1 MSGMEDD
8 IVKEP
13 LEKCLL
19 YLAYLSDRAQLENL
33 MYKEA
38 SKKTS

>member
-1 MSGMEDD
+1 
-8 IVKEP
+8 

-19 YLAYLSDRAQLENL
+19 MLAYQADVAYLEEL

-38 SKKTS
+38 VRKG

>member
-1 MSGMEDD
+1 MRIDE
-8 IVKEP
+8 ITKEP

-19 YLAYLSDRAQLENL
+19 LLAYQADVAQLEDL

-38 SKKTS
+38 IKKGK

>member
-1 MSGMEDD
+1 MRIDE
-8 IVKEP
+8 ITKEP

-19 YLAYLSDRAQLENL
+19 MLAYQADVAYLEEL

-38 SKKTS
+38 LKKG

>member
-1 MSGMEDD
+1 MRIDA
-8 IVKEP
+8 ITKEP

-19 YLAYLSDRAQLENL
+19 MLAYQSDIAQLEDL

-38 SKKTS
+38 VKKG